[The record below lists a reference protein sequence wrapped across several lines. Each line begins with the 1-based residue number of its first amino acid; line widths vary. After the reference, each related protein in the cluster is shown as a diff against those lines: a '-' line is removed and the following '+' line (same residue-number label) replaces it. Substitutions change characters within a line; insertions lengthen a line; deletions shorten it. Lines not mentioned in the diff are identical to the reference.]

1 MIKNFYFV
9 YVYEIINEIRVKM
22 FFENMCLIGYEG
34 NFLRDEFMETEFNEI
49 SNFVYIFSYYMAVSM
64 FDVESYRFFK
74 VIIFFQDKID
84 NYLGDFLDIE
94 IFSLDLS
101 KLQVKRS
108 QSDFVIFIF
117 IFNLQGVCLGINLFL
132 VKKDKIFK
140 KRVVKFSE
148 YGKYVKYSFIQIL
161 IQSFVEEMGYIGRR
175 LVFLIY

>member
-22 FFENMCLIGYEG
+22 FFENMRLIGYEG

-94 IFSLDLS
+94 IFSLDLI
-101 KLQVKRS
+101 KLQVK
-108 QSDFVIFIF
+108 
-117 IFNLQGVCLGINLFL
+117 
-132 VKKDKIFK
+132 
-140 KRVVKFSE
+140 
-148 YGKYVKYSFIQIL
+148 
-161 IQSFVEEMGYIGRR
+161 
-175 LVFLIY
+175 